1 MILSYHKK
9 CSTTLRKIEA
19 CEGAEGPFDKANQI
33 SLDVTVFKYLLTLP
47 DYMNKL
53 RLAVGLVVAF
63 LSLS

>member
-1 MILSYHKK
+1 M
-9 CSTTLRKIEA
+9 RKIEA

-53 RLAVGLVVAF
+53 RLAAGLVVAF